1 MRSQLNR
8 RTSKSIEQYRNRKRP
23 LKTDKSMHRLIKVL
37 KAVSDL
43 KTSCWLQP
51 LLKTEPWWTVGGSN
65 SLPPLCKSGALPIEL
80 TALLRFFNISVKDW
94 STYGRKKA
102 SKRRLPLMTSKPTHG
117 AKRHLKKRWLA
128 NKFVVSSLLIR
139 KEWSSHNRFF
149 NKYYHT
155 KNNKLRQGIIFVKI
169 KLVCRM
175 DGTVPPK
182 ADKVHAPQVL

>member
-1 MRSQLNR
+1 
-8 RTSKSIEQYRNRKRP
+8 
-23 LKTDKSMHRLIKVL
+23 MHRLIKVL

-80 TALLRFFNISVKDW
+80 TAPLLILSISARGG
-94 STYGRKKA
+94 SALGRKKA

-128 NKFVVSSLLIR
+128 NKFFVSSLLIR

-169 KLVCRM
+169 KLVCRV
-175 DGTVPPK
+175 DGTIPPE
-182 ADKVHAPQVL
+182 ADKVRASRVL